1 MKYKE
6 KSVEIYKYR
15 LSIYQEPDYFQVGVT
30 FHPGELGEGWLF
42 NIKIIF
48 WSFEI
53 ERIIPPP
60 VVEHINDKLKI
71 QDSK

>member
-1 MKYKE
+1 MQFIE
-6 KSVEIYKYR
+6 KSVETDKHR
-15 LSIYQEPDYFQVGVT
+15 FSIYQEPDYFQVGVT
-30 FHPGELGEGWLF
+30 FHPGELGEGWLL

-60 VVEHINDKLKI
+60 IRKQYYENRTIERIV
-71 QDSK
+71 